1 MNGRLL
7 VVSALA
13 GWVGTTL
20 LLSRLRWF
28 ARGSLVERLGPY
40 ARSRRVSTTRP
51 GAFSVESLAQAV
63 APFARGAG
71 ERVARVVGIQE
82 DLATRLARI
91 HSPVDPTSFRVR
103 QVGYAVLA
111 AAVAGPCAL
120 ALGLSPAAASLV
132 LLAAPLLGFLV
143 PEQRLARRS
152 DRWKR
157 QVFLELPV
165 VAEQLGMLLR
175 AGWSLT
181 SGLGRV
187 GERGRGAVAADLA
200 RVCRRIR
207 QGVAEPVAL
216 REWAELVQV
225 PAVDRLVPVLALN
238 RETSDLG
245 RLIAE
250 EARTLRREVHRE
262 LLEQVERRDQQ
273 VWIPVTVAALVPG
286 VLFMTIPFVEALRLF
301 GG

>member
-7 VVSALA
+7 LVAGLA
-13 GWVGTTL
+13 GWVGSTL
-20 LLSRLRWF
+20 LLAQVRWF
-28 ARGSLVERLGPY
+28 ARVPLTQRLLPY
-40 ARSRRVSTTRP
+40 ARSRRSGPARP
-51 GAFSVESLAQAV
+51 GPFSVASMAELV
-63 APFARGAG
+63 APFARDAG
-71 ERVARVVGIQE
+71 ERLARLVGIEE
-82 DLATRLARI
+82 DVASRLARI
-91 HSPVDPTSFRVR
+91 HSPIDPTSFRVR
-103 QVGYAVLA
+103 QVGDAVLA
-111 AAVAGPCAL
+111 VAVAGPAAL
-120 ALGLSPAAASLV
+120 ALSLPAPAVAIV
-132 LLAAPLLGFLV
+132 LLATPLLGFLV
-143 PEQRLARRS
+143 PEQRLASRS

-181 SGLGRV
+181 AALGRIA
-187 GERGRGAVAADLA
+187 ERGSGAVAADLS
-200 RVCRRIR
+200 RVTRRIR
-207 QGVAEPVAL
+207 QGLPEAVAL
-216 REWAELVQV
+216 REWADLARV

-238 RETSDLG
+238 RETGDLG

-250 EARTLRREVHRE
+250 EARSLRREVHRE
-262 LLEQVERRDQQ
+262 LVEQVERRNQQ

>member
-1 MNGRLL
+1 MSGRLL
-7 VVSALA
+7 VVAALVGWA
-13 GWVGTTL
+13 GMTL
-20 LLSRLRWF
+20 LLSQVRWF
-28 ARGSLVERLGPY
+28 ARVPLVERLGPY
-40 ARSRRVSTTRP
+40 ARSRRLSSARP
-51 GAFSVESLAQAV
+51 GAFSVASLAELV
-63 APFARGAG
+63 APFARSAG
-71 ERVARVVGIQE
+71 ERVARGVGIDE

-103 QVGYAVLA
+103 QVGYATVA

-120 ALGLSPAAASLV
+120 ALGLSASIALVV
-132 LLAAPLLGFLV
+132 LLVAPLLGFLV
-143 PEQRLARRS
+143 PEQRLASRS

-157 QVFLELPV
+157 RVFLELPV

-181 SGLGRV
+181 AGIGRV
-187 GERGRGAVAADLA
+187 AERGRGSVAADLA
-200 RVCRRIR
+200 RVSQRIR
-207 QGVAEPVAL
+207 QGVPEAAAL
-216 REWAELVQV
+216 REWADLARV

-262 LLEQVERRDQQ
+262 LVEQVERRDQQ

>member
-7 VVSALA
+7 LVAGLA
-13 GWVGTTL
+13 GWVGSTL
-20 LLSRLRWF
+20 LLAQVRWF
-28 ARGSLVERLGPY
+28 ARVPLTQRLLPY
-40 ARSRRVSTTRP
+40 ARSRRSGPVRP
-51 GAFSVESLAQAV
+51 GPFSVASLAELV

-71 ERVARVVGIQE
+71 ERLARLVGIEE
-82 DLATRLARI
+82 DVASRLARI

-103 QVGYAVLA
+103 QVGDAVLA
-111 AAVAGPCAL
+111 VAVAGPAAL
-120 ALGLSPAAASLV
+120 AISLPAPAVAIV

-143 PEQRLARRS
+143 PEQRLASRS

-181 SGLGRV
+181 AALGRIA
-187 GERGRGAVAADLA
+187 ERGSGAVATDLA
-200 RVCRRIR
+200 RVTRRIR
-207 QGVAEPVAL
+207 QGLPEAVAL
-216 REWAELVQV
+216 REWADLARV

-238 RETSDLG
+238 RETGDLG

-250 EARTLRREVHRE
+250 EARSLRREVHRE
-262 LLEQVERRDQQ
+262 LVEQVERRNQQ